1 MNEHKKYIVQGVF
14 VLVGLVF
21 LTKLFFIQIVSS
33 DYKQAA
39 DDNIIQKIID
49 YPYRGVISDRNGE
62 LLVHNSPIYDL
73 QVVPREVSLNDTLAF
88 YKIFHITQKE
98 FEQKMK
104 AAASYSWV
112 KPSIF
117 IKQIPLEEFASIQD
131 HLVNYSGF
139 YITARTTRAYSKPI
153 LANALGYIGEIDKK
167 GLNLD
172 TTNYYSQGDYIG
184 ISGLEAMYEDWLR
197 GKRGEK
203 IKMVNAKGIEQGSF
217 KDGKL
222 DKKAVPGVNLGSTID
237 SDLQVYAEKLLEN
250 KVGSVVAIEPS
261 TGEILVMTSAPSYDP
276 NLLSG
281 RNFGSNFNKLQKD
294 TLYPLFNRPI
304 MADVYPPGSIFK
316 LIQTLIGL
324 QENVIYPETDFECN
338 KNLIGCHNHGPN
350 ENLIGAIRHSCN
362 PYFYKV
368 FRRIINQNKHENTY
382 KDSQIGL
389 EVWREHLLSF
399 GMGKPLG
406 IDLPNE
412 KPGIIP
418 TTAYYD
424 KLYGKGRWKFSNIY
438 SLAIGQGE
446 LGFSPL
452 QIANFTT
459 IIANRG
465 YYIKPHL
472 IKAIGDTNEPLP
484 QFNEKH
490 FTTIDRKHFDL
501 VVDAME
507 KVVESGTGQYRAK
520 LKDIKVCGK
529 TGTVENPHGEDHSV
543 FIAFAPKDNPQIALS
558 VYVENAGQGARAAA
572 AISGLLIEKYLKG
585 DQAEL
590 YFEDYVMTGEF
601 LY

>member
-1 MNEHKKYIVQGVF
+1 MPIKHK
-14 VLVGLVF
+14 
-21 LTKLFFIQIVSS
+21 
-33 DYKQAA
+33 
-39 DDNIIQKIID
+39 
-49 YPYRGVISDRNGE
+49 
-62 LLVHNSPIYDL
+62 L
-73 QVVPREVSLNDTLAF
+73 QCGF
-88 YKIFHITQKE
+88 
-98 FEQKMK
+98 
-104 AAASYSWV
+104 
-112 KPSIF
+112 PSCC
-117 IKQIPLEEFASIQD
+117 
-131 HLVNYSGF
+131 
-139 YITARTTRAYSKPI
+139 
-153 LANALGYIGEIDKK
+153 KK

-222 DKKAVPGVNLGSTID
+222 DKQAVPGVNLGSTID

-338 KNLIGCHNHGPN
+338 KKLIGCHNHGPN
-350 ENLIGAIRHSCN
+350 ENLQGAIRYSCN

-389 EVWREHLLSF
+389 EIWREHLLSF
-399 GMGKPLG
+399 GMGNPLG

-418 TTAYYD
+418 TTAHYD